1 MPYQRYL
8 TLLLLVVMAWC
19 VQMAPAQASLSDPFG
34 SSSLLGKPKSSG
46 KFLAVEQAFG
56 VQHQLE
62 GQQLTL
68 SFRVTPEHYLYQD
81 RFKIKLPTGM
91 TATDFVYDQAPTF
104 EEDPEFGRVAV
115 FAQDVVLTT
124 TLKGSGVVP
133 VEIKW
138 QGCAKAGLCYP
149 PQSYKFSVDLA
160 SAAADAPI
168 TQLERSAGVRSI
180 RIPMPIPQLSLEQ
193 QIGRGEST
201 AVPLPVPEWMIEDE
215 DSPEPQAPSDLVVAD
230 QGDGALVTVDQDPFG
245 LASYPL
251 TGLALLFLAG
261 LGLAFTPCVLPMLP
275 IVANLVARQHRRSGW
290 HGFLL
295 AAAYSVGVASCYALL
310 GALVALF
317 GQQLGVVSWLQQP
330 AILIGFALF
339 FVLLALMS
347 FDVIPFRLP
356 QAVTGFF
363 DRLSQKG
370 EAGSLFGCWLT
381 GFASAFVVSPCV
393 SAPLTGALLSVATV
407 GDPLLGAAGLFM
419 LGIGLSVPLMVLG
432 ATEGRWLPKAG
443 AWLDWVRQGFGLLLL
458 GVALVLVERVLHS
471 ALLLVLWAGL
481 FMLLASWMWLWAGRA
496 QWVTR
501 AVAVL
506 LGVWAAIVLVGAAQG
521 QQDPWQPLAQAQ
533 QREITAP
540 ATTTVL
546 TIHHLDQLNK
556 LKQQHA
562 KLLVDVTADW
572 CISCK
577 VMERELFGA
586 QQPAALSTWTRVK
599 LDVTETTADSQAALQ
614 ALQLFGPPALLFYQ
628 QGVLTERLVGE
639 VSLDQLNDTL
649 AAIPTTA
656 VVGAATEDA
665 R

>member
-1 MPYQRYL
+1 MQCQRFVALMLMILAVVGVMPAHA
-8 TLLLLVVMAWC
+8 TI
-19 VQMAPAQASLSDPFG
+19 DPFG
-34 SSSLLGKPKSSG
+34 SQSLLAKPQTSK
-46 KFLAVEQAFG
+46 KFLPVDQAFSIS
-56 VQHQLE
+56 HRLE
-62 GQQLTL
+62 GERLLL
-68 SFRVTPEHYLYQD
+68 SFRVTPAHYLYQD
-81 RFKIKLPTGM
+81 RFKV
-91 TATDFVYDQAPTF
+91 TAPAGVVVGALAYNLAPTF
-104 EEDPEFGRVAV
+104 EDDPDFGRVAV
-115 FAQDVVLTT
+115 FAQDVELST
-124 TLKGSGVVP
+124 TLHGNGIVP
-133 VEIKW
+133 IEVKW

-149 PQSYKFSVDLA
+149 PQVSKFEFTLA
-160 SAAADAPI
+160 ASSTMTPV

-193 QIGRGEST
+193 QVGRGEST
-201 AVPLPVPEWMIEDE
+201 TVPLPVPEWMIEDMDE
-215 DSPEPQAPSDLVVAD
+215 FEPSDAQPSVMPDPLVSA
-230 QGDGALVTVDQDPFG
+230 GEVDQDPFG

-317 GQQLGVVSWLQQP
+317 GQQLGIVSWLQQP
-330 AILIGFALF
+330 AILLCFALF
-339 FVLLALMS
+339 FVLLALIS

-356 QAVTGFF
+356 HAITAFF

-370 EAGSLFGCWLT
+370 EAGSLLGCWLT

-419 LGIGLSVPLMVLG
+419 LGMGLSVPLMVLG
-432 ATEGRWLPKAG
+432 ATEGRLLPKAG

-458 GVALVLVERVLHS
+458 GVALVLVGRVLDGVVM
-471 ALLLVLWAGL
+471 LVLWSGL

-501 AVAVL
+501 AGAIL
-506 LGVWAAIVLVGAAQG
+506 LALWAALVLVGAAQG
-521 QQDPWQPLAQAQ
+521 QHDPWQPLASANSHL
-533 QREITAP
+533 P
-540 ATTTVL
+540 ATTTPAVQ
-546 TIHHLDQLNK
+546 TIYTLDQLK
-556 LKQQHA
+556 AMQQQHP

-572 CISCK
+572 CVSCK
-577 VMERELFGA
+577 VMERELFGR
-586 QQPAALSTWTRVK
+586 QQPAALATWTRVK
-599 LDVTETTADSQAALQ
+599 LDVTDTTRDSQAALQ

-628 QGVLTERLVGE
+628 QGQLTDRMVGE
-639 VSLDQLNDTL
+639 VSLPQLQQQL
-649 AAIPTTA
+649 ATMTGSTTA
-656 VVGAATEDA
+656 AAATGDV

>member
-1 MPYQRYL
+1 MPYQRYFS
-8 TLLLLVVMAWC
+8 LLLLMVMAWC
-19 VQMAPAQASLSDPFG
+19 VQIAPAQASVSDPFG
-34 SSSLLGKPKSSG
+34 SNSLLGKPKASG

-56 VQHQLE
+56 VQHRLD
-62 GQQLTL
+62 GQQLTV

-81 RFKIKLPTGM
+81 RFKIKLPAGIV
-91 TATDFVYDQAPTF
+91 ATDFIYNQSPTF
-104 EEDPEFGRVAV
+104 EDDPDFGRVAV
-115 FAQDVVLTT
+115 FAQDVELTT
-124 TLKGSGVVP
+124 TLKGSGSVP
-133 VEIKW
+133 IEIKW

-149 PQSYKFSVDLA
+149 PQVYKLTLQLA
-160 SAAADAPI
+160 NPDSPI

-193 QIGRGEST
+193 QIGRAET
-201 AVPLPVPEWMIEDE
+201 TTVPLPVPEWMIEE
-215 DSPEPQAPSDLVVAD
+215 DDDRLESEVPTGVTV
-230 QGDGALVTVDQDPFG
+230 DGQTAERPASVDQDPFG

-317 GQQLGVVSWLQQP
+317 GQQLGIVSWLQQP

-356 QAVTGFF
+356 LAVTDFF
-363 DRLSQKG
+363 DRLSQRG
-370 EAGSLFGCWLT
+370 EAGSLLGCWLT

-432 ATEGRWLPKAG
+432 ATEGRLLPKAG

-501 AVAVL
+501 AAAIL
-506 LGVWAAIVLVGAAQG
+506 LALWAALLLVGAAQG
-521 QQDPWQPLAQAQ
+521 QQDPWQPLATVSRSTMTNTPVAQ
-533 QREITAP
+533 
-540 ATTTVL
+540 TVP
-546 TIHHLDQLNK
+546 TIYRLDELHQL
-556 LKQQHA
+556 QQQYPQ
-562 KLLVDVTADW
+562 LLVDVTADW
-572 CISCK
+572 CVSCK
-577 VMERELFGA
+577 IMERELFGT
-586 QQPAALSTWTRVK
+586 QQPAGLSTWTRVK
-599 LDVTETTADSQAALQ
+599 LDVTETNADSQAALN

-628 QGVLTERLVGE
+628 HGVLVERVVGE
-639 VSLDQLNDTL
+639 IGRDQLNATL

-656 VVGAATEDA
+656 GAGAAAAGA

>member
-1 MPYQRYL
+1 MQYQRYITCLLMIL
-8 TLLLLVVMAWC
+8 TMVCVMPTHAN
-19 VQMAPAQASLSDPFG
+19 MDLFG
-34 SSSLLGKPKSSG
+34 SPSLLGKPQASK
-46 KFLAVEQAFG
+46 KFLPVDQAFG
-56 VQHQLE
+56 VQHRLK
-62 GQQLTL
+62 GAQLTL

-81 RFKIKLPTGM
+81 RFKLKLPTGV
-91 TATDFVYDQAPTF
+91 TATAFSYNQMPSF
-104 EEDPEFGRVAV
+104 EDDPEFGRVAV
-115 FAQDVVLTT
+115 FAQDVELTT
-124 TLKGSGVVP
+124 TLQGGGTIPIEV
-133 VEIKW
+133 KW

-149 PQSYKFSVDLA
+149 PQSYKFTVDLA
-160 SAAADAPI
+160 DVAM

-180 RIPMPIPQLSLEQ
+180 RIPMPIPQLSWEQ
-193 QIGRGEST
+193 QVGRVDTT
-201 AVPLPVPEWMIEDE
+201 AVPLPVPEWMIEDD
-215 DSPEPQAPSDLVVAD
+215 DSPELVDSSVVATD
-230 QGDGALVTVDQDPFG
+230 RMRPELRGEVDQDPFG
-245 LASYPL
+245 LANYPL

-317 GQQLGVVSWLQQP
+317 GQQLGIVSWLQQP

-339 FVLLALMS
+339 FVLLALIS

-356 QAVTGFF
+356 AAVTGFF

-370 EAGSLFGCWLT
+370 EAGSLLGCWLT

-432 ATEGRWLPKAG
+432 ATEGRLLPKAG

-458 GVALVLVERVLHS
+458 GVALVLVGRVLDGM
-471 ALLLVLWAGL
+471 LLLVLWAGL
-481 FMLLASWMWLWAGRA
+481 SMLLASWMWLWAGRA

-501 AVAVL
+501 AAAVL
-506 LGVWAAIVLVGAAQG
+506 LAAWAVILLVGAAQG
-521 QQDPWQPLAQAQ
+521 QRDPWQPLA
-533 QREITAP
+533 RP
-540 ATTTVL
+540 AASVIAVSQPVE
-546 TIHHLDQLNK
+546 TIYTLNQLK
-556 LKQQHA
+556 RLQQQHPQ
-562 KLLVDVTADW
+562 LLVDVTADW
-572 CISCK
+572 CVSCK
-577 VMERELFGA
+577 IMERDLFGA
-586 QQPAALSTWTRVK
+586 QQPAALSTWKRVK
-599 LDVTETTADSQAALQ
+599 LDVTETTDESQAALQ

-628 QGVLTERLVGE
+628 QGQLVTRLVGE
-639 VSLDQLNDTL
+639 VSLPQLNTAL
-649 AAIPTTA
+649 AAMPTAGA
-656 VVGAATEDA
+656 VDVATVNA